1 MNGLGT
7 ALPDVIF
14 LDTIGDL
21 PDVYGLADIAFV
33 GGSLVDVGGHNLME
47 PARWRKPILFGPYMA
62 TFADIAE
69 EMKKNGGGIEVKGRE
84 DLIREIS
91 DLLTDPKK
99 GMKMGELAA
108 QAVGRDSVVVER
120 SMTLISRYITQG

>member
-1 MNGLGT
+1 
-7 ALPDVIF
+7 
-14 LDTIGDL
+14 
-21 PDVYGLADIAFV
+21 
-33 GGSLVDVGGHNLME
+33 
-47 PARWRKPILFGPYMA
+47 MA
-62 TFADIAE
+62 TYADIAE